1 MFMRILHSTPARLVR
16 ALAGTWLF
24 VEGSVAQG
32 VAGIA
37 LMAAG
42 TLLVVTAGADVCVL
56 DAVWCRQMPPRRRRH
71 DVSEL
76 HGVARGKAHDAW
88 PRALA
93 F

>member
-56 DAVWCRQMPPRRRRH
+56 DAVFGRRATH
-71 DVSEL
+71 ALVDNPAEAPVS
-76 HGVARGKAHDAW
+76 
-88 PRALA
+88 RAA
-93 F
+93 